1 MEHRQ
6 RLAAALLSI
15 CVMPVTAQTS
25 GVVLEPIVITA
36 QRSDTDW
43 LETPAAVGIVDLQR
57 IQQGAPNLAIDEA
70 LRRLPGI
77 YIQNRYNFAQGER
90 LSIRGFGTRANFG
103 IRGIRV
109 LVDGLPLTL
118 PDGQTELGGLDLG
131 LVERAELIRGPS
143 SALYGNAAG
152 GVLLLS
158 TGAPPPEPTA
168 EVTATAGEFDFGS
181 LRLEAGGRRGD
192 LGALAS
198 AKHTTFGGFR
208 DHSDF
213 DETAFYGK
221 LVRDTHNGSSTL
233 ILNVSETESDDPGGL
248 TAGELRTNRRQAAG
262 NNQRFNA
269 GEEITQSRLGWLLR
283 RELGAGQT
291 LDLRLFGGYREFSNR
306 LPFENGGQVAFER
319 AHAGFGLQYT
329 LASTLL
335 GQPNR
340 FIVGLDAELQRD
352 DRRRYDNLESGVRGA
367 KTLDQLEK
375 VDGLGLYAANTWQ
388 PAKRWTLMVGLRG
401 DYVRLAVDDDF
412 ITATDLDDSVARDYD
427 ELSGS
432 IAVGY
437 ALAPRHRLYAN
448 IGTGFE
454 TPTTA
459 ELANPEGGGFNP
471 ELEAMR
477 ARNLELGVKGETE
490 RLRYDVA
497 LFEVRV
503 EDDFVSFERPGE
515 PGRSFFR
522 NTDTRRQGVEL
533 GLDWRLRPEW
543 SIGVGYTYNRARFDG
558 GGNLPGIPRQHL
570 FLELAHDAPRRFAA
584 LQLVAVDSIAADDAN
599 TVTVPGYGL
608 VNARAGI
615 RRPFG
620 ALQAELFAGINNLL
634 DRDHIDNVRINAGGG
649 RYYEPG
655 PGRHVYAGATLRY

>member
-1 MEHRQ
+1 MEHRLW
-6 RLAAALLSI
+6 LAAILFSSSA
-15 CVMPVTAQTS
+15 VPVAAQTG

-36 QRSDTDW
+36 QRSDADW

-57 IQQGAPNLAIDEA
+57 TQQGARNLAIDEA

-90 LSIRGFGTRANFG
+90 LSIRGFGARANFG

-131 LVERAELIRGPS
+131 LVERAELVRGPS

-152 GVLLLS
+152 GVLLLN
-158 TGAPPPEPTA
+158 TGAPPEPAA
-168 EVTATAGEFDFGS
+168 ELTVTAGELDFGS
-181 LRLEAGGRRGD
+181 LRLEAGGRKGD
-192 LGALAS
+192 FSALAS
-198 AKHTTFGGFR
+198 VKHTTFGGFR
-208 DHSDF
+208 HHSDF

-221 LVRDTHNGSSTL
+221 LVRETRNGSSTL
-233 ILNVSETESDDPGGL
+233 ILNVSETTSDDPGGL
-248 TAGELRTNRRQAAG
+248 TAGELRTGRRQAAG
-262 NNQRFNA
+262 NNLRFNA

-283 RELGAGQT
+283 RELGAEQT
-291 LDLRLFGGYREFSNR
+291 LDLRVFGGYREFSNR

-319 AHAGFGLQYT
+319 IHSGFGLQYT
-329 LASTLL
+329 VVGTLL

-352 DRRRYDNLESGVRGA
+352 DRRRYDNLPGGMRGA

-388 PAKRWTLMVGLRG
+388 PAERWTLMVGLRG
-401 DYVRLAVDDDF
+401 DRVRLAVDDDF
-412 ITATDLDDSVARDYD
+412 IAADDPDDSVSRDYD

-432 IAVGY
+432 IGVGY

-459 ELANPEGGGFNP
+459 ELANPQGGGFNP
-471 ELEAMR
+471 GLKAMR
-477 ARNLELGVKGETE
+477 ARNIELGVKGETA
-490 RLRYDVA
+490 RLRYDAV
-497 LFEVRV
+497 LFDVRV
-503 EDDFVSFERPGE
+503 ADDFVSFERPGE
-515 PGRSFFR
+515 PGRSFYR
-522 NTDTRRQGVEL
+522 NIDTRRQGVEL

-543 SIGVGYTYNRARFDG
+543 SVGVGYTYNRARFDG

-584 LQLVAVDSIAADDAN
+584 IQLVAVDSIAADDAN
-599 TVTVPGYGL
+599 TVAVAGYGL
-608 VNARAGI
+608 VNTRAGI
-615 RRPFG
+615 RRPLG
-620 ALQAELFAGINNLL
+620 ALQAELFAGIDNLL
-634 DRDHIDNVRINAGGG
+634 DRGYIDNVRINAGGG

-655 PGRHVYAGATLRY
+655 PGRYVYAGATLRY